1 MAVDINSVYQKVL
14 ALANKEQRG
23 YITPQEF
30 NLFADKAQNEI
41 YENYFH
47 QLNVAQLKPKS
58 IETESDPVETIR
70 QKLDFFVTKEDLSI
84 ANDTGLALEFNPSVP
99 SHRVIKIVDTVNN
112 KQATRVEYS
121 ELHEILS
128 NPLTAP
134 TTNRKIYVNLISNV
148 GFQFYPIPGGT
159 GTDGNYKIYYY
170 RQPQAP
176 NWPYTI
182 VAGNALFNSGSGFIQ
197 NFELHTSEEENLVN
211 KILMLAGLTIKQPAV
226 QQSAAAMMQMNKQEQ
241 NS

>member
-14 ALANKEQRG
+14 ALSNKEQRG

-30 NLFADKAQNEI
+30 NLLADKAQNEI

-47 QLNVAQLKPKS
+47 QLNIAQLKPKS
-58 IETESDPVETIR
+58 IENESDTVETIR

-84 ANDTGLALEFNPSVP
+84 SNSDGKALEFNPSVP

-112 KQATRVEYS
+112 RQATKVEYS

-134 TTNRKIYVNLISNV
+134 TTNNKIYVNLISNV

-159 GTDGNYKIYYY
+159 GTNDDYKIYYY

-176 NWPYTI
+176 SWPYVI
-182 VAGNALFNSGSGFIQ
+182 VGGNALYNSAGNLAQ
-197 NFELHTSEEENLVN
+197 DFELHTSEEENLVN
-211 KILMLAGLTIKQPAV
+211 RILMLAGLTIKQPTV
-226 QQSAAAMMQMNKQEQ
+226 QQSGAAMAQMNKQEQ